1 MENIIEGKTFEKERS
16 LYGLKDTEVRH
27 CRFGGPEDGESPLK
41 EGRNLLLEDSEIA
54 LRYPLWHLKEGP
66 VKNCTLTDLARAA
79 LWYAEKVSFFDT
91 KILSVKFLRE
101 CRDIV
106 LENVEIEG
114 DEFGWK
120 SSSIKVHNATVKS
133 MYSFLDTSKIEAKN
147 MKLDGKYSLQYVSD
161 SRFENCSFVGRD
173 AFWHAKD
180 VTIVDSTLEG
190 EYLAWYS
197 ENLTLMRCRIN
208 SHQPLCYCKNLK
220 LVDCTFWEEND
231 RPFENIEVNGNVN
244 GPVPSIT
251 NLASGKVPVRT
262 GTKFID
268 EPAVYEQQSLLAREG

>member
-16 LYGLKDTEVRH
+16 LYGLKDAEVRN

-54 LRYPLWHLKEGP
+54 LRYPLWHLKEGT

-79 LWYAEKVSFFDT
+79 LWYAEKVSFFDA

-101 CRDIV
+101 CRDIA
-106 LENVEIEG
+106 LQNVEIEG

-133 MYSFLDTSKIEAKN
+133 MYSFLDASKIEAKN

-197 ENLTLMRCRIN
+197 ENLTLIRCRIN

-220 LVDCTFWEEND
+220 LVDCTFGEESD
-231 RPFENIEVNGNVN
+231 LAFENSEVNGNVI

-251 NLASGKVPVRT
+251 NMASGEVHVGK
-262 GTKFID
+262 GTKIID
-268 EPAVYEQQSLLAREG
+268 EPDVYEHHGLIVVEG